1 MAAVMVR
8 GFVQMCSQ
16 KTMISDAR
24 EAYIEIVE
32 RERNVIL
39 IIYFSA
45 GSYITFQ
52 LSNNIEDIVLRPSG
66 EDQNNLYLS
75 LQTNDLLII
84 EKLSSRDAENLKKFL
99 DRVHPQPPVRPDR
112 DESIFASTTTQKAG
126 GKTASHKIRKMSSSQ
141 SFEKERN
148 ETETPDDKE
157 MPFCASELSTFT
169 WEELLENEYGKRRP
183 SSGSEMNKNFL
194 QEDTSSRGTVSKMN
208 PLRYVSRR
216 KRELMLKGLK
226 QNKKLELG
234 PSFKIDFTG
243 KPYLDVSDLLQ
254 RVTDKTYLAFLSES
268 KYGEDDPEWGRLKMI
283 FDFYPEK
290 LCQGFPNLGNTC
302 YMNAVLQS
310 LFLIP
315 SFAND
320 LLNQTFSQGETPL
333 DSFSIRLVQLLVL
346 KDIYNI
352 KIKKKLLGN
361 FKNVISAVAEIFSDN
376 AQNDAYE
383 FLGHC
388 LDQIRQ
394 NMRKLNTIGKIK
406 IESEEG
412 NSPQQVSAGSAD
424 TKVLVCPVAS
434 NFDFELLRS
443 TSCKACGQIV
453 LKAEANNSLSV
464 SLPQRAKAHP
474 LSIQSS
480 FDHFFEAEELEYK
493 CETCKHRSS
502 VAVHKF
508 SRLPRVLIVH
518 LKRYKFSEFGSLR
531 KDEQKVIISKY
542 LKLSSHCNETTKPP
556 LPLSKNAP
564 LNDFQ
569 VLEIFKKMNS
579 EAISSSTASTKQ
591 TSESKD
597 SLAPHIR
604 SEKESEPQ
612 KCQTLHK
619 ASSFKQQQKDLGKD
633 SKLNIIESTLVN
645 SRNEAAIAREL
656 LAVGLTMSLEDSSL
670 PLKGTPTSSPGTY
683 RKVAKSRKGN
693 KYKRTK
699 ISADFESMPET
710 TEEFCKG
717 KKPRISEESYQVP
730 EETQQC
736 GGIRLCEQDLGLLLM
751 RSLSGPDA
759 QWHRDKCRPTQLN
772 FQGTKVKS
780 QGALGSNKDPG
791 KKGSSGVKKT
801 KSSARKPKREA
812 EMRDSHDYQLIGVI
826 SHIGKT
832 PSTGHY
838 ISDFYNF
845 ERQMWFCYS
854 DLDVLSIQEAPV
866 QETRLQTGYIFF
878 YMHNEIFEELLEREE
893 SSQPHSTE
901 EAVVKVDPEVVKE
914 VASGSHTSP

>member
-1 MAAVMVR
+1 MAAVIVR
-8 GFVQMCSQ
+8 GLVRIGSK
-16 KTMISDAR
+16 KTKVSKVR
-24 EAYIEIVE
+24 EACIEIVE

-39 IIYFSA
+39 VVYFNTGAYAS
-45 GSYITFQ
+45 FQ
-52 LSNNIEDIVLRPSG
+52 LSNNIEDIDLRPSG
-66 EDQNNLYLS
+66 EDQNYLHLR

-84 EKLSSRDAENLKKFL
+84 EKLSSGDAENLKKFL

-112 DESIFASTTTQKAG
+112 DGSIFASTTTQKAG
-126 GKTASHKIRKMSSSQ
+126 GKTASHKIRKTSSSQ

-148 ETETPDDKE
+148 ETPDDKE
-157 MPFCASELSTFT
+157 MPLCASELSTFT
-169 WEELLENEYGKRRP
+169 CEELLEKEYGKRRP
-183 SSGSEMNKNFL
+183 SSGSEMNKIFL
-194 QEDTSSRGTVSKMN
+194 QEDTCSEGTVSKMY
-208 PLRYVSRR
+208 PLRYVSR
-216 KRELMLKGLK
+216 KQRELILKGLK
-226 QNKKLELG
+226 QNKEFELG
-234 PSFKIDFTG
+234 PSFKIDFSG
-243 KPYLDVSDLLQ
+243 KHYLDVSDLLQ
-254 RVTDKTYLAFLSES
+254 RVSEKIYLAFLSEL
-268 KYGEDDPEWGRLKMI
+268 KYGEDDPEWGKLQMI
-283 FDFYPEK
+283 FDFYSEK
-290 LCQGFPNLGNTC
+290 LYQGFPNLGNTC

-310 LFLIP
+310 LLSIP

-320 LLNQTFSQGETPL
+320 LLNQDFLQGETPL
-333 DSFSIRLVQLLVL
+333 DALSIRLVQLLVL

-352 KIKKKLLGN
+352 KIKEKLLVT
-361 FKNVISAVAEIFSDN
+361 FKNTISAVAEIFSDN

-388 LDQIRQ
+388 LDQIKQ
-394 NMRKLNTIGKIK
+394 NMRKLNTIRKIK

-443 TSCKACGQIV
+443 TSCKSCGQIV

-464 SLPQRAKAHP
+464 SLPQREKARP

-480 FDHFFEAEELEYK
+480 FDLFFEAEELEYK

-518 LKRYKFSEFGSLR
+518 LKRYKFSESGSLR
-531 KDEQKVIISKY
+531 KDDQKVIISKY

-564 LNDFQ
+564 LTDFQ
-569 VLEIFKKMNS
+569 VLELFKKMNS

-604 SEKESEPQ
+604 SEKESELQ
-612 KCQTLHK
+612 TCQTLHK
-619 ASSFKQQQKDLGKD
+619 ASSFKQQQGDLGED

-645 SRNEAAIAREL
+645 LRHRAAIAREL
-656 LAVGLTMSLEDSSL
+656 LAVGLMRNLEDSSL
-670 PLKGTPTSSPGTY
+670 SLKGTPTSSPDTY
-683 RKVAKSRKGN
+683 HKVAKSRKGN
-693 KYKRTK
+693 KYKRTN

-736 GGIRLCEQDLGLLLM
+736 GGIRLFEQDLGLLLI

-759 QWHRDKCRPTQLN
+759 QWHTDKCRPTQLN
-772 FQGTKVKS
+772 FQGTKVS
-780 QGALGSNKDPG
+780 SRGVLGSNKYSG
-791 KKGSSGVKKT
+791 RKGSSDVAKT
-801 KSSARKPKREA
+801 KSSARKPKIEA
-812 EMRDSHDYQLIGVI
+812 EMRESHDYRLIGII

-832 PSTGHY
+832 PNTGHY
-838 ISDFYNF
+838 VSDAYNF
-845 ERQMWFCYS
+845 DRQVWFSYS
-854 DLDVLSIQEAPV
+854 DLNVSSTQEAPV
-866 QETRLQTGYIFF
+866 QEARLQTGYIFF
-878 YMHNEIFEELLEREE
+878 YMHNEIFEELLGRKEN
-893 SSQPHSTE
+893 SQPHSTK

-914 VASGSHTSP
+914 VASDSHTSP

>member
-1 MAAVMVR
+1 MAAVMVH
-8 GFVQMCSQ
+8 GFVRIRNK
-16 KTMISDAR
+16 KTRVSKVR

-39 IIYFSA
+39 VVYFSTGEYTA
-45 GSYITFQ
+45 FQ
-52 LSNNIEDIVLRPSG
+52 LRNNIKDIVLRPSE
-66 EDQNNLYLS
+66 EDQNYLHLS

-84 EKLSSRDAENLKKFL
+84 ERLSSRDAENLKMFL
-99 DRVHPQPPVRPDR
+99 DRVHPQPPVRPGR
-112 DESIFASTTTQKAG
+112 DGSILASTTTQKAG
-126 GKTASHKIRKMSSSQ
+126 GKTAPHKIRQKSSSQ

-148 ETETPDDKE
+148 ETPDDKE
-157 MPFCASELSTFT
+157 MALFASESSTFT
-169 WEELLENEYGKRRP
+169 CKELLEDEYGKKKRRP
-183 SSGSEMNKNFL
+183 SSGSEMNKNFQ
-194 QEDTSSRGTVSKMN
+194 QENTSSRGRLSRMN
-208 PLRYVSRR
+208 PLRYVSLK
-216 KRELMLKGLK
+216 KRELRLKELK

-234 PSFKIDFTG
+234 PSFKIDSTG
-243 KPYLDVSDLLQ
+243 NPYVDVTDLLQ
-254 RVTDKTYLAFLSES
+254 RVSEKIYLASLSES
-268 KYGEDDPEWGRLKMI
+268 KYGEDDPEWGKLKMI

-310 LFLIP
+310 LFSIP

-320 LLNQTFSQGETPL
+320 LLNQDFSQGEIPL
-333 DSFSIRLVQLLVL
+333 DALSIRLAQLLVL

-352 KIKKKLLGN
+352 KIKEKLLVN
-361 FKNVISAVAEIFSDN
+361 LKNDISAVAEIFSGN
-376 AQNDAYE
+376 TQNDAYE

-388 LDQIRQ
+388 LDQIKQ
-394 NMRKLNTIGKIK
+394 SMRKLNTIWKTK

-412 NSPQQVSAGSAD
+412 NSSQQVSAGSAD
-424 TKVLVCPVAS
+424 TKVLVCPIAS

-443 TSCKACGQIV
+443 TSCKACGQVV

-464 SLPQRAKAHP
+464 SLPQRAKARP

-480 FDHFFEAEELEYK
+480 FDLFFEAEELEYK

-508 SRLPRVLIVH
+508 SSLPRVLIVH
-518 LKRYKFSEFGSLR
+518 LKRYKFNEFGSLR

-564 LNDFQ
+564 LKDFQ

-591 TSESKD
+591 ASESKD

-604 SEKESEPQ
+604 SKKESEPQ

-619 ASSFKQQQKDLGKD
+619 ASSLKQKQRDLGKY

-645 SRNEAAIAREL
+645 SRHGAAIAREL
-656 LAVGLTMSLEDSSL
+656 LAVGLMMNLEDSSL
-670 PLKGTPTSSPGTY
+670 SLKGTPASSTDTY
-683 RKVAKSRKGN
+683 RKRK
-693 KYKRTK
+693 KYKRTN
-699 ISADFESMPET
+699 ISADFESVTET
-710 TEEFCKG
+710 TEEFCEDKT
-717 KKPRISEESYQVP
+717 PRISEESYEVP

-736 GGIRLCEQDLGLLLM
+736 GGIRLCEQDLGLLLI

-759 QWHRDKCRPTQLN
+759 QWHTEKCRPTQLN
-772 FQGTKVKS
+772 FQGTKVNS
-780 QGALGSNKDPG
+780 QGTLGSNKDPG
-791 KKGSSGVKKT
+791 NKGSSVVEKT
-801 KSSARKPKREA
+801 KSSARKPKGEA
-812 EMRDSHDYQLIGVI
+812 KMGDSHDYRLIGI
-826 SHIGKT
+826 INHLGKT

-838 ISDFYNF
+838 VSDAYNF
-845 ERQMWFCYS
+845 ERQEWSSYS
-854 DLDVLSIQEAPV
+854 DLEVSSTQEAPV
-866 QETRLQTGYIFF
+866 QKARIHTGYIFF
-878 YMHNEIFEELLEREE
+878 YMHNEIFEELLGREE

-901 EAVVKVDPEVVKE
+901 EGVVKVDPGVVKE
-914 VASGSHTSP
+914 VGSSSHTSP

>member
-1 MAAVMVR
+1 MAAVIVR
-8 GFVQMCSQ
+8 GFVRMCNQ
-16 KTMISDAR
+16 NTMKSNMR

-32 RERNVIL
+32 REGNVIL
-39 IIYFSA
+39 IAYFST

-52 LSNNIEDIVLRPSG
+52 LSNNIEDIVIRPSG

-75 LQTNDLLII
+75 LRTNDILNIAN
-84 EKLSSRDAENLKKFL
+84 LSPGDTEILKKFL

-112 DESIFASTTTQKAG
+112 GGSIFASTTTQKAG
-126 GKTASHKIRKMSSSQ
+126 GKTASHKICKMSSSQ

-148 ETETPDDKE
+148 ETPDDKE
-157 MPFCASELSTFT
+157 MPFCASELPTFT
-169 WEELLENEYGKRRP
+169 WEELLENDYGKRRP
-183 SSGSEMNKNFL
+183 SSGSEMNKDFL

-216 KRELMLKGLK
+216 KRELILKRLK

-234 PSFKIDFTG
+234 PSFKTDFTG

-254 RVTDKTYLAFLSES
+254 RVTEKAYLAFLSES
-268 KYGEDDPEWGRLKMI
+268 KYGEDDPEWVRLKMI
-283 FDFYPEK
+283 FAFYPGK
-290 LCQGFPNLGNTC
+290 LRQGFPNLGNTC

-320 LLNQTFSQGETPL
+320 LLNRTFSRGETPL
-333 DSFSIRLVQLLVL
+333 DSFSIRLVQLLIL
-346 KDIYNI
+346 KDIFNI

-376 AQNDAYE
+376 TQNDAYE

-394 NMRKLNTIGKIK
+394 NMRKLNTTGK

-424 TKVLVCPVAS
+424 TEVLVCPVAS

-464 SLPQRAKAHP
+464 SLPQRAKARP

-480 FDHFFEAEELEYK
+480 FDGFFEAEELEYK
-493 CETCKHRSS
+493 CGTCKHRSS

-531 KDEQKVIISKY
+531 KDDQKVIIPEY
-542 LKLSSHCNETTKPP
+542 LKLSSHCIETTKPP
-556 LPLSKNAP
+556 LPLSKNEP

-569 VLEIFKKMNS
+569 VLDIFKKMNS

-619 ASSFKQQQKDLGKD
+619 ASSFKQQQRDLEKD

-670 PLKGTPTSSPGTY
+670 SLKGAPTSSPDTD

-693 KYKRTK
+693 KYKRTN

-717 KKPRISEESYQVP
+717 KKRRISEKSYQVP

-736 GGIRLCEQDLGLLLM
+736 GGIRLCEQDLGPLFI
-751 RSLSGPDA
+751 RRLSGPNA
-759 QWHRDKCRPTQLN
+759 QWHREKCRPTQLN

-791 KKGSSGVKKT
+791 KKGSSDVKKT

-812 EMRDSHDYQLIGVI
+812 EMRDSHDYRLIGVI

-838 ISDFYNF
+838 ISDAYNF

-854 DLDVLSIQEAPV
+854 DLDILNSQETPV

-893 SSQPHSTE
+893 NSQPHSTE